1 MKQNMITGSPAKS
14 LFLFALPM
22 VAGNL
27 FQQLYN
33 IIDSMVVGNYIGAD
47 ALGAVGASTPIVML
61 FVAMATGMSIG
72 CSVLISQFLGAG
84 KKEEMSSGRL
94 SADRRKGGLSAEK
107 AEPVCNSG
115 RIRDAGQR
123 RTGTSRRNSV
133 RCKTACL
140 RLSSRG
146 QAVLCHRLI
155 LRSGTF
161 SEALPRPPGQCGRT
175 DVRPVYEG
183 WHPAWQSEVRRR
195 LPAFGSAL

>member
-1 MKQNMITGSPAKS
+1 MITGSPAKS

-84 KKEEMSSGRL
+84 KKEEM
-94 SADRRKGGLSAEK
+94 
-107 AEPVCNSG
+107 
-115 RIRDAGQR
+115 
-123 RTGTSRRNSV
+123 
-133 RCKTACL
+133 KTAISTAFISVTVLGVLFLFC
-140 RLSSRG
+140 G
-146 QAVLCHRLI
+146 QI
-155 LRSGTF
+155 LT
-161 SEALPRPPGQCGRT
+161 EYGRT
-175 DVRPVYEG
+175 RSPSLFIKNTKRY
-183 WHPAWQSEVRRR
+183 
-195 LPAFGSAL
+195 FF